1 MAKRDYYEI
10 LSIAKNAGKDEI
22 KSAYKKL
29 AKQYHPDVSKE
40 PKSAEKFKEVSEAYA
55 VLSDDQKRAQY
66 DQFGHEG
73 FDQRFSQEDIF
84 RDFDFDIFRENG
96 FGAFD
101 SIFDMFFGGS
111 RGGKRKQRG
120 RDLQYDAK
128 ITLEEAAFGVEK
140 KISVPRHE
148 ACAECDGTGAAKGGL
163 ETCSVCHGRGQ
174 VQSTKR
180 TPFGMFS
187 YVGACS
193 ECGGEGKRIIKPC
206 AICGGEGIVKKER
219 EISVNI
225 PAGVDNGNMIRLSG
239 EGEMSADHVAG
250 DLYVVTHIIPHKDF
264 EREHDDILLERKI
277 SITQAIFGTKMA
289 VPTLYGEA
297 DLTIPVGTQS
307 HTTFRLKNMGM
318 PRLQKSGKG
327 DQFVKI
333 IVEIPAKLTKKQKEL
348 LEAYAAESGEG
359 REKKGFFKKI
369 LE

>member
-1 MAKRDYYEI
+1 
-10 LSIAKNAGKDEI
+10 
-22 KSAYKKL
+22 
-29 AKQYHPDVSKE
+29 
-40 PKSAEKFKEVSEAYA
+40 
-55 VLSDDQKRAQY
+55 
-66 DQFGHEG
+66 
-73 FDQRFSQEDIF
+73 
-84 RDFDFDIFRENG
+84 
-96 FGAFD
+96 
-101 SIFDMFFGGS
+101 
-111 RGGKRKQRG
+111 
-120 RDLQYDAK
+120 
-128 ITLEEAAFGVEK
+128 
-140 KISVPRHE
+140 
-148 ACAECDGTGAAKGGL
+148 
-163 ETCSVCHGRGQ
+163 
-174 VQSTKR
+174 
-180 TPFGMFS
+180 MFS